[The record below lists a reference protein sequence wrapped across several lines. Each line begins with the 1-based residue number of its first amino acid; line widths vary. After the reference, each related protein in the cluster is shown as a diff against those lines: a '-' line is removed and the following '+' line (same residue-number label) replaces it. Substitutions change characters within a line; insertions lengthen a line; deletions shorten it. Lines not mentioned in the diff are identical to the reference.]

1 MNRWLWMPEA
11 LFVVAV
17 LGSRPSAGTDVG
29 KLQPVQVV
37 CLARTNGNVMV
48 CTDTGDCG
56 TGADLKTAVEDMK
69 ACAAG
74 EIFLET
80 ADHLL
85 LMPDCLELLEEAA
98 VLLRPSC
105 TLCLLEGEPNLEQI
119 GQFLDLH
126 APKVTLMEYRA
137 GWGKLQTLKTTDGRM
152 CLVS

>member
-1 MNRWLWMPEA
+1 MKKWLWMLA
-11 LFVVAV
+11 GLMAAAA
-17 LGSRPSAGTDVG
+17 LGSGETAGTDVG

-37 CLARTNGNVMV
+37 CLARLDGIVSV
-48 CTDTGDCG
+48 CTDTGEQG
-56 TGADLKTAVEDMK
+56 TGPDLKSAVENMK

-98 VLLRPSC
+98 ALLRPSC
-105 TLCLLEGEPNLEQI
+105 TLCLLDGEPNMERI
-119 GQFLDLH
+119 GPFLDLH
-126 APKVTLMEYRA
+126 APAVTLMEYRA
-137 GWGKLQTLKTTDGRM
+137 GWGQLQTLKTADGRM